1 MTIEL
6 WEASVPKEGAPWAGF
21 EKYMGW
27 VDGHVKFAET
37 HPSHT
42 VDTMALTRTRTRTRT
57 RTLTRTLALAL
68 ALTLTRWM

>member
-6 WEASVPKEGAPWAGF
+6 WDAMPRRGEPWKGF

-42 VDTMALTRTRTRTRT
+42 VDVVD
-57 RTLTRTLALAL
+57 LA
-68 ALTLTRWM
+68 WMDRSWQASAVITPLLVVL